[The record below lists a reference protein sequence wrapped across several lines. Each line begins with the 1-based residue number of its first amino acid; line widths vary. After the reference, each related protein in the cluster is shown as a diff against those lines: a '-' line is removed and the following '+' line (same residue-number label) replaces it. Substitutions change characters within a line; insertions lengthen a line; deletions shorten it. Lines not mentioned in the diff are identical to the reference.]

1 MKKYIR
7 KKPKFVRRRMMA
19 HSRLGRRRKKLQK
32 WARPTGRHNKMREKR
47 KGVPVSVSIGY
58 GSDKKVR
65 GKIQGKQIV
74 FVENL
79 QQLEKV
85 GANQIAIIGKI
96 GDKKKLEIA
105 KRAKEK
111 RIEIQNLNIEKF
123 LKVVEK
129 KLKQKHE
136 AKKIATEKQKSKEKE
151 IAHEKKQE
159 KIQENKKNFQEKN
172 SLGFSTSQEKI
183 NSVENKVEGD
193 KK

>member
-1 MKKYIR
+1 METYIR
-7 KKPKFVRRRMMA
+7 KKPNFVRRRMMA